1 MRLPFLLAAMLATA
15 LPVEAA
21 SPASCSAI
29 DDDAARL
36 RCYDEAAGR
45 KPATKPPAPAAT
57 TAPATSTSPLIAH
70 AMPSASDLGSRWE
83 LDAGTKAP
91 VFTFRPHKQNYL
103 LPFTHTDSV
112 NKAPYQATLDALAS
126 AGLVPPGSAPID
138 ADEAA
143 FQISFKTKLWEG
155 LVSDRADLWAGYTQ
169 RSFWQVYNGDVSA
182 PFRDTNYEPEAIVS
196 VRTDVDVLGLKWRL
210 LNLGLVHQSNGR
222 SEPLSRSWNRAYAE
236 FAFERG
242 PFTLSVRPW
251 YRFKEDAKDDDNPD
265 ITKYLGHGDLT
276 ATYKAGRHQF
286 GLLARQNFSSGYG
299 AAQLDWS
306 FPLWGY
312 LRGYAQVFTGYGY
325 NLLDYNHRQTVGGIG
340 FLLTD
345 RY

>member
-1 MRLPFLLAAMLATA
+1 MMKSVFASVVLATSLAALAA
-15 LPVEAA
+15 P
-21 SPASCSAI
+21 SGSCTAI

-45 KPATKPPAPAAT
+45 KPAAKPSPPAPAAT
-57 TAPATSTSPLIAH
+57 ISPLIAD
-70 AMPSASDLGSRWE
+70 ATPAASALGSRWE

-91 VFTFRPHKQNYL
+91 RFTFRPHRQNYFL
-103 LPFTHTDSV
+103 AYTRTDSV
-112 NKAPYQATLDALAS
+112 NTAPYQAMLDALAS
-126 AGLVPPGSAPID
+126 ADLVPPGSAPVEP
-138 ADEAA
+138 DEAA
-143 FQISFKTKLWEG
+143 FQISFKTKVWEG
-155 LVSDRADLWAGYTQ
+155 LAKDRADLWVGYTQ
-169 RSFWQVYNGDVSA
+169 RSFWQVYNDFSA

-196 VRTDVDVLGLKWRL
+196 VRTDVDVRGLKWRL
-210 LNLGLVHQSNGR
+210 LNLGLAHQSNGR
-222 SEPLSRSWNRAYAE
+222 SEPLSRSWNRAFAE

-251 YRFKEDAKDDDNPD
+251 YRFKEDAADDDNPD
-265 ITKYLGHGDLT
+265 ITRYLGHGDLV

-286 GLLARQNFSSGYG
+286 GLLARHNFSSGYG

-306 FPLWGY
+306 FPIYGA

-340 FLLTD
+340 VLLTD